1 MSYYILLLSEDFV
14 CLFNFCHCK
23 SVPAPCFLLPFVGEY
38 ISFYIYTSH
47 LAGYWKLFFCSPE
60 GEAVVQVL
68 VYPLP
73 TNCGLF
79 SQDFPYFLG
88 LILLGTQ
95 ACTRSQQ
102 ESGDREVW
110 VQYSVHWGVPWT
122 RREISG
128 GVTPRG
134 TQVDFLLSTALQHHL
149 KFSSA
154 SFPISPSLQ
163 LQSSHLSILG
173 AAGENWNNFFL

>member
-23 SVPAPCFLLPFVGEY
+23 SVSAPCFLLPLVGEY

-79 SQDFPYFLG
+79 SQDFPCFLG

-102 ESGDREVW
+102 ESRGREVW

-134 TQVDFLLSTALQHHL
+134 TWVDFLLSTAPPTPFEILICL
-149 KFSSA
+149 FSN
-154 SFPISPSLQ
+154 ISLPPAVELPPQYSGCCWGKL
-163 LQSSHLSILG
+163 
-173 AAGENWNNFFL
+173 E